1 MQISPEDRP
10 DDQSHP
16 LQNSGGYRSGGKWI
30 ALFIALGLL
39 GGLGYYVLS
48 PLDLSP
54 EKQLSEPQAIENNE
68 TVETA
73 STPLPEPQ
81 KEIPQQASTKTE
93 PAFVL
98 PSLDQSDAE
107 ASKQLAHLSSNGK
120 LNQWFYTEHVIR
132 RGVTLIDGMS
142 RGILLNK
149 MHKVPGP
156 KGKFGVVKEG
166 NKLWLDP
173 ANYQRYGY
181 LSKMVTSIEN
191 DKLVGLFHLFRPL
204 LEEAYGE
211 LGYSPKKLD
220 SAIIAALEQVIATP
234 LQTNPIAL
242 TQDSVQYKYADP
254 TLEALPPIQKQLLR
268 MGPQNTQ
275 LLQKKARLLREALLQ
290 Q

>member
-16 LQNSGGYRSGGKWI
+16 LQNSGGKWI
-30 ALFIALGLL
+30 ALLIAFGLL
-39 GGLGYYVLS
+39 GGLAYYVLS

-54 EKQLSEPQAIENNE
+54 EKQLPEPQAMENNE
-68 TVETA
+68 TVETV
-73 STPLPEPQ
+73 STPPPGSQ
-81 KEIPQQASTKTE
+81 KEIPQQASTKAE
-93 PAFVL
+93 PSFVL
-98 PSLDQSDAE
+98 PSLDKSDAE
-107 ASKQLAHLSSNGK
+107 VSKQLTNLSTDGK
-120 LNQWFYTEHVIR
+120 LNQWFYTKHIIR
-132 RGVTLIDGMS
+132 RGVTLVDGMS
-142 RGILLNK
+142 RGKLLNK
-149 MHKVPGP
+149 MHNAPGP

-181 LSKMVTSIEN
+181 LSKMVTSIDN
-191 DKLVGLFHLFRPL
+191 DKLVGLFHRFRPL

-211 LGYSPKKLD
+211 LGYSPKELD
-220 SAIIAALEQVIATP
+220 STIIAALEQVIAAP
-234 LQTNPIAL
+234 IHTNPIAL
-242 TQDSVQYKYADP
+242 TQESVQYKYADP

-290 Q
+290 